1 MKLHCV
7 NSLRFFSPRSNNPGP
22 NKSRGCVANCARLA
36 WTSSRNALP
45 VTRHGLGAKI
55 ISFIVIVV
63 FQSKSKTSPALPR
76 SAAHVRPFF
85 NDSGKYCFV
94 WPLFKIK
101 KIKKAVSCRQGSALP
116 LRVLQPCVLNEH
128 FYRRSRTVC
137 CVGCAAYSG
146 CCSLPEQART
156 KSSIVGY
163 IRQKSCL
170 VLAMFYLKQKMAC
183 AGWLKPLVFNRAE
196 NEART
201 RDPQIGKLAALL
213 RVWFGSL
220 PSVAVRVTY
229 RRKSRYFLP
238 IRLQGISPFN
248 ARAYRVPSPMP
259 RNAAACSTFIA
270 ESSPLSRRPCR

>member
-137 CVGCAAYSG
+137 WTGFLLPDQAAIASFAVTLILP
-146 CCSLPEQART
+146 SL
-156 KSSIVGY
+156 
-163 IRQKSCL
+163 L
-170 VLAMFYLKQKMAC
+170 VLGAAKIHQAWQFSSSRQPF
-183 AGWLKPLVFNRAE
+183 WLC
-196 NEART
+196 
-201 RDPQIGKLAALL
+201 L
-213 RVWFGSL
+213 R
-220 PSVAVRVTY
+220 
-229 RRKSRYFLP
+229 RR
-238 IRLQGISPFN
+238 QG
-248 ARAYRVPSPMP
+248 
-259 RNAAACSTFIA
+259 
-270 ESSPLSRRPCR
+270 